1 MLFPLDGPVPKC
13 DQDPTR
19 FYCPKCPK
27 SFKYEKGLKE
37 HVRDR
42 CGKTEKMFVCGI
54 CNKDFH
60 HEESLLDHIGVVCTK
75 EKRHKCDIC
84 SAEFF
89 CRKELKLHFDDVH
102 KEQLQ
107 E

>member
-1 MLFPLDGPVPKC
+1 MFETDV
-13 DQDPTR
+13 
-19 FYCPKCPK
+19 
-27 SFKYEKGLKE
+27 EKLK
-37 HVRDR
+37 
-42 CGKTEKMFVCGI
+42 KIFMCGI

-60 HEESLLDHIGVVCTK
+60 HEESLLDHIGVVHTK
-75 EKRHKCDIC
+75 EKWHKCDIC

-89 CRKELKLHFDDVH
+89 YRKELKLHFHDVH